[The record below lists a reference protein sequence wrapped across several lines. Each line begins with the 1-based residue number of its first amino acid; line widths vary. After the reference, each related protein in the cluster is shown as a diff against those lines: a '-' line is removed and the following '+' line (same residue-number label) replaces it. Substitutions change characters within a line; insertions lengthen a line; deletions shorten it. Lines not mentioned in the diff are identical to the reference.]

1 MRSPLVPAALAL
13 LLAIP
18 AAAQEGIPAPAP
30 AAARLD
36 SAATIATGRQYTT
49 WFYTDMGDSI
59 IAHSSAQ
66 VKERV
71 TAAQLSEFLGQL
83 TAQAGQEV
91 EVLSERVV
99 ARDSLSAYL
108 REVTFEMIEEPLVV
122 AFTLGATGDVYGF
135 FIRPKSQM
143 PAGNPE

>member
-1 MRSPLVPAALAL
+1 MRSPLVTAALAL

-18 AAAQEGIPAPAP
+18 AAAQESAPAP
-30 AAARLD
+30 LPARLD
-36 SAATIATGRQYTT
+36 SAAVIATGRQYTT
-49 WFYTDMGDSI
+49 WFYNDMGDSI

-66 VKERV
+66 VKEKI
-71 TAAQLSEFLGQL
+71 TAVQLSEFLGQL
-83 TAQAGQEV
+83 IAQAGQEL
-91 EVLSERVV
+91 EVVSERVV

-108 REVTFEMIEEPLVV
+108 REATFEMIEEPLVV

-143 PAGNPE
+143 PSGSPE